1 MGVKD
6 LRVLKDFKDFKDIK
20 DPMAMRG
27 GAMHKIKRMPFWISA
42 PHKLTLNYASF
53 ERISARNTSK

>member
-6 LRVLKDFKDFKDIK
+6 LMVLKDFKDIK

-27 GAMHKIKRMPFWISA
+27 GAMHKIKRIPFWISA

>member
-6 LRVLKDFKDFKDIK
+6 LRVIRVLKDFK

-27 GAMHKIKRMPFWISA
+27 GAMHKIKRIPFWISA

>member
-1 MGVKD
+1 MGVRD
-6 LRVLKDFKDFKDIK
+6 LRVLNDFKDFKDIK
-20 DPMAMRG
+20 DQMAMRG
-27 GAMHKIKRMPFWISA
+27 GAMHKIKRIPFWISA

>member
-6 LRVLKDFKDFKDIK
+6 LRVIRDFKDFK

-27 GAMHKIKRMPFWISA
+27 GAMHKIKRIPFWISA
-42 PHKLTLNYASF
+42 PHKLTLNYAFF